1 MANILDLV
9 AIIFI
14 VFLSFVFCMS
24 NNVNSSNNS
33 TKNGYSCNL
42 SYIVMG
48 LSVIVF
54 YKLAYYFKIKDKL
67 NINMPMRIPIATPI
81 TMNKERFAD
90 NNELMNQF
98 ITGVSTDLI
107 PLSQATSMTDDK
119 YKEYSDQIQAL
130 TNSINQLS
138 SQMTVSSSVAANP
151 GNIDTMDLESQ
162 QQYQMFQID
171 YLNKQIKNAQDTL
184 NANSVSSSAV
194 NYKPIKVFSSCVV
207 SNANGATT
215 VDQPVSGSSSGHSQG
230 LPLTPS
236 SSLYAS
242 PASQT
247 ILNTVAQV
255 PPSSSLSGSNNGFI
269 SMFLKNLV

>member
-1 MANILDLV
+1 MVNILDLV

-14 VFLSFVFCMS
+14 VFLSFVFSIS

-33 TKNGYSCNL
+33 SKNGYSCNL

-67 NINMPMRIPIATPI
+67 NIDIPTI
-81 TMNKERFAD
+81 MNKERFTD
-90 NNELMNQF
+90 TDLMNQF
-98 ITGVSTDLI
+98 ITGVSTSLVPI
-107 PLSQATSMTDDK
+107 SQATSMTPAQYTD
-119 YKEYSDQIQAL
+119 YSNQIQAL

-138 SQMTVSSSVAANP
+138 SQMTASSSVAANP
-151 GNIDTMDLESQ
+151 ANIDTMDLESQ

-184 NANSVSSSAV
+184 NANSISSSAV

-215 VDQPVSGSSSGHSQG
+215 IDQPVSESASGSPSSHIQG

-255 PPSSSLSGSNNGFI
+255 APSSSLSGSSNGI
-269 SMFLKNLV
+269 INMLSKYL

>member
-1 MANILDLV
+1 
-9 AIIFI
+9 
-14 VFLSFVFCMS
+14 MS
-24 NNVNSSNNS
+24 NNLNNS
-33 TKNGYSCNL
+33 IKNGYSCNL
-42 SYIVMG
+42 SYIVIG

-67 NINMPMRIPIATPI
+67 NMPMRIPIATP
-81 TMNKERFAD
+81 TTVNKERFAD

-98 ITGVSTDLI
+98 ITGVSTDTISGSQIESLNPTQYTEYTNKLQTLI
-107 PLSQATSMTDDK
+107 D
-119 YKEYSDQIQAL
+119 
-130 TNSINQLS
+130 SINQLN
-138 SQMTVSSSVAANP
+138 SQMTVSSSVSANT

-184 NANSVSSSAV
+184 NANSISSSAI
-194 NYKPIKVFSSCVV
+194 NYKPIKVFSSCIV

-215 VDQPVSGSSSGHSQG
+215 IDQPVSGSTGSTGSPSGHSQG
-230 LPLTPS
+230 LPLSPS
-236 SSLYAS
+236 SSIYGS

-255 PPSSSLSGSNNGFI
+255 APSSSLSGSNNGFI